1 MQEQSEHAL
10 PHKEVLSTAPV
21 YAAIDVGS
29 NTVHL
34 VVARCFKDRVEILA
48 DELELVRIGES
59 VNATGAISPQ
69 KRDQTIATLQK
80 YQAQAE
86 HYAASSV
93 FVVATEAIRR
103 ASNSA
108 EFLATIRE
116 ATGLVV
122 HIIGGDVEATLTFY
136 GATYEL
142 SQYGPPPVDLAVAD
156 LGGGSMELVIAH
168 QLQIVWSTS
177 LPIGSGWLHDRYL
190 PSDPPTQQ
198 EVAAAQKFLLDYLQT
213 ISVQTSPAALIFVGG
228 SANTLLY
235 LARYS
240 LGVSQTETRLSY
252 EDVVRCE
259 EILRVLPADEVAR
272 RYPIDPHR
280 ARILPAGAFIIRML
294 MERLYLKEIYVSAH
308 GIREGV
314 LLARVR
320 YGEQWQAQL
329 QESAIHPGE
338 QSDG

>member
-1 MQEQSEHAL
+1 MQEQTKQAPSHE
-10 PHKEVLSTAPV
+10 EMLSNAPV
-21 YAAIDVGS
+21 YAAIDIGS

-34 VVARCFKDRVEILA
+34 VVARCFEDHVEILA

-59 VNATGAISPQ
+59 VTATGAISPQ

-80 YQAQAE
+80 YQALAE
-86 HYAASSV
+86 HYAATSV
-93 FVVATEAIRR
+93 FAVATEAIRR

-108 EFLATIRE
+108 EFLSAIRE

-122 HIIGGDVEATLTFY
+122 HIIGGDVEAALTFY

-142 SQYGPPPVDLAVAD
+142 ARHGSSPVDIAVAD
-156 LGGGSMELVIAH
+156 LGGGSMELILAH
-168 QLQIVWSTS
+168 QLQIAWSTS
-177 LPIGSGWLHDRYL
+177 LPIGSGSLHDRYV
-190 PSDPPTQQ
+190 PSDPPTYQ
-198 EVAAAQKFLLDYLQT
+198 EVATAQTFLLDHFQKIPAQT
-213 ISVQTSPAALIFVGG
+213 HPAALIFVGG

-240 LGVSQTETRLSY
+240 LGVSQAETRLAY

-259 EILRVLPADEVAR
+259 GILRVLSADEVAR
-272 RYPIDPHR
+272 RYPIDPQR
-280 ARILPAGAFIIRML
+280 ARILPAGALIIRML
-294 MERLYLKEIYVSAH
+294 MNQLQLKEIYVSAH

-320 YGEQWQAQL
+320 YGEQWLTRL
-329 QESAIHPGE
+329 QDSVTHAG
-338 QSDG
+338 

>member
-1 MQEQSEHAL
+1 M
-10 PHKEVLSTAPV
+10 LSTPPV
-21 YAAIDVGS
+21 YAAIDIGS

-34 VVARCFKDRVEILA
+34 VVARCFEDRVELLA

-59 VNATGAISPQ
+59 VNVTGAISPQ
-69 KRDQTIATLQK
+69 KQDQTIATLQK
-80 YQAQAE
+80 YQTQAE
-86 HYAASSV
+86 HFAAASV

-108 EFLATIRE
+108 EFLAAIRA

-122 HIIGGDVEATLTFY
+122 HIIGGDVEAALTFY

-142 SQYGPPPVDLAVAD
+142 SQHGSPPDDIAVAD

-168 QLQIVWSTS
+168 RLQIVWSTS
-177 LPIGSGWLHDRYL
+177 LPIGSGWLHDRYV
-190 PSDPPTQQ
+190 PSDPPTVQ
-198 EVAAAQKFLLDYLQT
+198 EVATAQAFLLDYFQK
-213 ISVQTSPAALIFVGG
+213 IPVQTYPAALIFVGG

-235 LARYS
+235 LARAA
-240 LGVSQTETRLSY
+240 LGVNQAETRLLY

-259 EILRVLPADEVAR
+259 GILRVLPAEEVAR
-272 RYPIDPHR
+272 RYPIDPQR

-294 MERLYLKEIYVSAH
+294 MERLQLKEIYVSAH

-320 YGEQWQAQL
+320 YGEQWLTRL
-329 QESAIHPGE
+329 QDSATHARE
-338 QSDG
+338 HA